1 MAVSWDRFAY
11 RMTVFVQQSER
22 EARQYKR
29 REEGACLIL
38 EPRRFSD
45 RRVRGD
51 FADRAEFIEPTRC
64 VIIAPRAFRKRR
76 RRNVTET
83 FP

>member
-1 MAVSWDRFAY
+1 MVSAVSWDRFAY
-11 RMTVFVQQSER
+11 RMTVFIQQSQR

-45 RRVRGD
+45 RRIRGSY
-51 FADRAEFIEPTRC
+51 ADRAEFIEPIRC
-64 VIIAPRAFRKRR
+64 AILTPRAFRKRR
-76 RRNVTET
+76 RR
-83 FP
+83 